1 MNGESSEN
9 NIKDNKNLIKQ
20 FISTKRIEG
29 CSKRTEDYYFNLS
42 KAELLEM
49 EVGTTGGY
57 AEKVQA
63 IIDAK
68 DSPDIM
74 KIFKELLLKAYGEK
88 SADGKRFIKIDDNG
102 RPLAI
107 AFEQTPAYSEIFME
121 LATDADAG
129 SAFINGILPADLIK
143 EANKAALPKAAN

>member
-1 MNGESSEN
+1 MLKKTITYTDFNGTE
-9 NIKDNKNLIKQ
+9 
-20 FISTKRIEG
+20 
-29 CSKRTEDYYFNLS
+29 RTEDYYFNLS

-107 AFEQTPAYSEIFME
+107 AFEQTPAYSEIFM
-121 LATDADAG
+121 DADAG
-129 SAFINGILPADLIK
+129 AAFINGILPADLIK

>member
-1 MNGESSEN
+1 M
-9 NIKDNKNLIKQ
+9 
-20 FISTKRIEG
+20 
-29 CSKRTEDYYFNLS
+29 
-42 KAELLEM
+42 
-49 EVGTTGGY
+49 
-57 AEKVQA
+57 
-63 IIDAK
+63 
-68 DSPDIM
+68 
-74 KIFKELLLKAYGEK
+74 LKAYGEK

-129 SAFINGILPADLIK
+129 AAFINGILPADLIK

>member
-1 MNGESSEN
+1 MLKKTITYTDFNGTE
-9 NIKDNKNLIKQ
+9 
-20 FISTKRIEG
+20 
-29 CSKRTEDYYFNLS
+29 RTEDYYFNLS

-68 DSPDIM
+68 DSPD
-74 KIFKELLLKAYGEK
+74 
-88 SADGKRFIKIDDNG
+88 NG

-129 SAFINGILPADLIK
+129 AAFINGILPADLIK
-143 EANKAALPKAAN
+143 EANKAALPKVVK

>member
-1 MNGESSEN
+1 MLKKTITYTDFNGTE
-9 NIKDNKNLIKQ
+9 
-20 FISTKRIEG
+20 
-29 CSKRTEDYYFNLS
+29 RTEDYYFNLS

-121 LATDADAG
+121 LATDEDAG
-129 SAFINGILPADLIK
+129 AAFINGILPADLIK